1 MARRLTRAGLARGVT
16 GVISTL
22 VLAPSPPSA
31 GALALSL
38 LLFRQSLRPAVG
50 LFHSEANRMQP
61 TSRFEATI
69 PTQLH
74 ALISDLRWR
83 TQMLD
88 ADILEEERRAGI
100 SDPKN
105 LAYPMLAQNL
115 RARRDNIQVSI
126 AILESRTEKR
136 STEWPRAA

>member
-1 MARRLTRAGLARGVT
+1 
-16 GVISTL
+16 
-22 VLAPSPPSA
+22 
-31 GALALSL
+31 
-38 LLFRQSLRPAVG
+38 
-50 LFHSEANRMQP
+50 MQP

-88 ADILEEERRAGI
+88 ADILEEERKAGI

-105 LAYPMLAQNL
+105 PAYPMLALNL
-115 RARRDNIQVSI
+115 RVRRDNIQVSI
-126 AILESRTEKR
+126 TILESRLEKQ
-136 STEWPRAA
+136 STEWPHAA

>member
-1 MARRLTRAGLARGVT
+1 
-16 GVISTL
+16 
-22 VLAPSPPSA
+22 
-31 GALALSL
+31 
-38 LLFRQSLRPAVG
+38 
-50 LFHSEANRMQP
+50 MQP

-83 TQMLD
+83 MQMLD
-88 ADILEEERRAGI
+88 ADIQEEERRAGI

-105 LAYPMLAQNL
+105 LAYPMLALNL
-115 RARRDNIQVSI
+115 RARRDNIQMSI
-126 AILESRTEKR
+126 MILESRLEKQ

>member
-1 MARRLTRAGLARGVT
+1 
-16 GVISTL
+16 
-22 VLAPSPPSA
+22 
-31 GALALSL
+31 
-38 LLFRQSLRPAVG
+38 
-50 LFHSEANRMQP
+50 MQP

-105 LAYPMLAQNL
+105 LAYPMLALNL

-126 AILESRTEKR
+126 TILESRLEKQ
-136 STEWPRAA
+136 SAAWQRAA

>member
-1 MARRLTRAGLARGVT
+1 
-16 GVISTL
+16 
-22 VLAPSPPSA
+22 
-31 GALALSL
+31 
-38 LLFRQSLRPAVG
+38 
-50 LFHSEANRMQP
+50 MQP

-88 ADILEEERRAGI
+88 ADIQEEERKAGI

-105 LAYPMLAQNL
+105 LTYPMLALNL
-115 RARRDNIQVSI
+115 RARRDNIRVSI
-126 AILESRTEKR
+126 AILESRLSSRPTG
-136 STEWPRAA
+136 WARAA

>member
-1 MARRLTRAGLARGVT
+1 
-16 GVISTL
+16 
-22 VLAPSPPSA
+22 
-31 GALALSL
+31 
-38 LLFRQSLRPAVG
+38 
-50 LFHSEANRMQP
+50 MQP
-61 TSRFEATI
+61 TSRFEATV

-83 TQMLD
+83 AQMLD
-88 ADILEEERRAGI
+88 SDILEEERRAGI

-105 LAYPMLAQNL
+105 LAYPMLALNL

-126 AILESRTEKR
+126 TILESRLSSQ

>member
-1 MARRLTRAGLARGVT
+1 
-16 GVISTL
+16 
-22 VLAPSPPSA
+22 
-31 GALALSL
+31 
-38 LLFRQSLRPAVG
+38 
-50 LFHSEANRMQP
+50 MQP

-74 ALISDLRWR
+74 VLISDLRWR

-100 SDPKN
+100 SDPNN

-115 RARRDNIQVSI
+115 RARRDNLQVSI
-126 AILESRTEKR
+126 AILESRIEKR
-136 STEWPRAA
+136 STEWPSAA

>member
-1 MARRLTRAGLARGVT
+1 MAIVPARRRCDRAGRGT
-16 GVISTL
+16 R
-22 VLAPSPPSA
+22 SA
-31 GALALSL
+31 DALAFYL
-38 LLFRQSLRPAVG
+38 LHERQSLRPAVG
-50 LFHSEANRMQP
+50 LSHREAIMQP

-83 TQMLD
+83 IQMIE
-88 ADILEEERRAGI
+88 ADILEDERRAGI

-115 RARRDNIQVSI
+115 RARRDNIRVSI
-126 AILESRTEKR
+126 AILESRLEKR

>member
-1 MARRLTRAGLARGVT
+1 
-16 GVISTL
+16 
-22 VLAPSPPSA
+22 
-31 GALALSL
+31 
-38 LLFRQSLRPAVG
+38 
-50 LFHSEANRMQP
+50 MQP
-61 TSRFEATI
+61 TSRFEATV

-88 ADILEEERRAGI
+88 SDILEEERRAGI

-105 LAYPMLAQNL
+105 LAYPMLALNL

-126 AILESRTEKR
+126 AILESRLEKQ
-136 STEWPRAA
+136 SAEWQHAA

>member
-1 MARRLTRAGLARGVT
+1 
-16 GVISTL
+16 
-22 VLAPSPPSA
+22 
-31 GALALSL
+31 
-38 LLFRQSLRPAVG
+38 
-50 LFHSEANRMQP
+50 MQP

-88 ADILEEERRAGI
+88 ADILEEERKADP

-105 LAYPMLAQNL
+105 LAYPMLALNL
-115 RARRDNIQVSI
+115 RARRDNIRMSI
-126 AILESRTEKR
+126 TVLESRLEKQ
-136 STEWPRAA
+136 STAWSRAA

>member
-1 MARRLTRAGLARGVT
+1 
-16 GVISTL
+16 
-22 VLAPSPPSA
+22 
-31 GALALSL
+31 
-38 LLFRQSLRPAVG
+38 
-50 LFHSEANRMQP
+50 MQP

-88 ADILEEERRAGI
+88 ADILEEERKAGI

-105 LAYPMLAQNL
+105 LAYPMLALNL
-115 RARRDNIQVSI
+115 RARRDNIRMSI
-126 AILESRTEKR
+126 TILESRLEKQ
-136 STEWPRAA
+136 SAVWSRAA

>member
-1 MARRLTRAGLARGVT
+1 
-16 GVISTL
+16 
-22 VLAPSPPSA
+22 
-31 GALALSL
+31 
-38 LLFRQSLRPAVG
+38 
-50 LFHSEANRMQP
+50 MQP
-61 TSRFEATI
+61 MSRFEATV

-105 LAYPMLAQNL
+105 LAYPLLALNL
-115 RARRDNIQVSI
+115 RARRDNLQTSI
-126 AILESRTEKR
+126 TILENRLEKR
-136 STEWPRAA
+136 SAEWPRAA

>member
-1 MARRLTRAGLARGVT
+1 
-16 GVISTL
+16 
-22 VLAPSPPSA
+22 
-31 GALALSL
+31 
-38 LLFRQSLRPAVG
+38 
-50 LFHSEANRMQP
+50 MQA

-88 ADILEEERRAGI
+88 VDILEEERKAGI

-105 LAYPMLAQNL
+105 LAYPMLALNL
-115 RARRDNIQVSI
+115 RARRDNIRMSI
-126 AILESRTEKR
+126 TILENRLEKQ
-136 STEWPRAA
+136 SLEWSRAA

>member
-1 MARRLTRAGLARGVT
+1 
-16 GVISTL
+16 
-22 VLAPSPPSA
+22 
-31 GALALSL
+31 
-38 LLFRQSLRPAVG
+38 
-50 LFHSEANRMQP
+50 MQP

-83 TQMLD
+83 MQMLD
-88 ADILEEERRAGI
+88 ADIQEEERRAGI

-105 LAYPMLAQNL
+105 LAYPMLALNL
-115 RARRDNIQVSI
+115 RARRDNIQMSI
-126 AILESRTEKR
+126 MILESRLSSQ

>member
-1 MARRLTRAGLARGVT
+1 
-16 GVISTL
+16 
-22 VLAPSPPSA
+22 
-31 GALALSL
+31 
-38 LLFRQSLRPAVG
+38 
-50 LFHSEANRMQP
+50 MQP

-83 TQMLD
+83 AQLLD

-105 LAYPMLAQNL
+105 PAYPMLALNL

-126 AILESRTEKR
+126 TILESRLSSR
-136 STEWPRAA
+136 STGWPRAA